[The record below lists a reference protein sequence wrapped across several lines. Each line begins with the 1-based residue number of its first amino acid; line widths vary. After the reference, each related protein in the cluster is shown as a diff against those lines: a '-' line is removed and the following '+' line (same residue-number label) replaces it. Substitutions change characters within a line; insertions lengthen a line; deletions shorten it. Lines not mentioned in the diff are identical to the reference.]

1 MIVKEPLLHR
11 NCVGGAYILVTSN
24 TGVEEELEAKANTDL
39 QLIDIYLGPETEG
52 KTRTQSDNDHFK
64 PRRSSE

>member
-1 MIVKEPLLHR
+1 MD
-11 NCVGGAYILVTSN
+11 
-24 TGVEEELEAKANTDL
+24 EELEAKGSEKANTDL